1 MNNYASPYFIGQP
14 NQNMNPY
21 AYQPFNYQQQ
31 PQVQQP
37 PQQSNSNHTNYDF
50 HGNFV
55 TSYEQVKTSPFNDKT
70 MVYLD
75 TANDK
80 MYIKRISDKGIPET
94 QVFGLTAV
102 EKNENNNI
110 NTTTN
115 TTQQKSNIEN
125 ELKTLQKKYDTEIEA
140 LKKQI
145 NDLKVKG
152 GK

>member
-1 MNNYASPYFIGQP
+1 
-14 NQNMNPY
+14 
-21 AYQPFNYQQQ
+21 
-31 PQVQQP
+31 
-37 PQQSNSNHTNYDF
+37 
-50 HGNFV
+50 
-55 TSYEQVKTSPFNDKT
+55 

-110 NTTTN
+110 STTTN